1 MGFCKFPHRV
11 VRPLSKDEHINCL
24 LVEDFARGLDLDYYI
39 AKAAYEGQHD
49 QLFRKLTEVAHFL
62 AKLHNRTAD
71 TVRVNFGETS
81 NYFRH
86 LVQSLARGGLIDA
99 GAAGNLGRL
108 CDEWEQTAAMWED
121 VSVFVHGDATP
132 TNFIFQPD
140 DGVTAIDLERM
151 HPADRVYDIGML
163 AAELKHHF
171 AWRVFQADAAESF
184 IGRFLRAY
192 CEDFSESESAFSA
205 VTYRNRFYMALGGL
219 RIARNKWLP
228 WKHRKWLA
236 DEACRCLE
244 G

>member
-1 MGFCKFPHRV
+1 
-11 VRPLSKDEHINCL
+11 
-24 LVEDFARGLDLDYYI
+24 LVEDFARGYDLDYYI
-39 AKAAYEGQHD
+39 AKAVYEGQHER
-49 QLFRKLTEVAHFL
+49 LLRKLTDVAHFL
-62 AKLHNRTAD
+62 AKLHNRTVD
-71 TVRVNFGETS
+71 TARVNFAETS

-86 LVQSLARGGLIDA
+86 LVQSLAGGGLIDA
-99 GAAGNLGRL
+99 GAVGKLRRL
-108 CDEWEQTAAMWED
+108 CDEWERTAAMWED

-192 CEDFSESESAFSA
+192 CEGFSESESAFSA
-205 VTYRNRFYMALGGL
+205 VTYRNRFYMALGEL